1 MRRRRRRLGVQ
12 ILTLRD
18 SGCLRLPRF
27 RRERATAQRAGK
39 EKLGWK
45 MSSAGEGKGRG
56 ERETDLGF
64 AETIQRERFGLS
76 SSLAATSSTA
86 KSGQNSTSSAG
97 LLLSGQASGLLL
109 HQAHPFPSR
118 EARYISSS
126 FLLVSFLSA
135 LFCFCGCR
143 GAGEGNGTVRWWWA
157 AGGEGFAA
165 GGKGLRLL

>member
-1 MRRRRRRLGVQ
+1 
-12 ILTLRD
+12 
-18 SGCLRLPRF
+18 
-27 RRERATAQRAGK
+27 
-39 EKLGWK
+39 

-76 SSLAATSSTA
+76 RSPAATSSTA
-86 KSGQNSTSSAG
+86 RSGQNPPSSAG

-126 FLLVSFLSA
+126 FLLVPPPGA
-135 LFCFCGCR
+135 LV
-143 GAGEGNGTVRWWWA
+143 TD
-157 AGGEGFAA
+157 
-165 GGKGLRLL
+165 